1 MGEATNILS
10 WPLRALYIL
19 LSLLFL
25 LLGVLGVFLP
35 GLPTTPF
42 LLLMS
47 YFLIQVSP
55 RLHDRVLA
63 IPLIGKPLRE
73 WKEKGGVRPGVKWL
87 AYSMVALLVGLGWFY
102 RDLKLPMQIGITICA
117 LIGIYVVYRLP
128 TIDDNVSK

>member
-128 TIDDNVSK
+128 TIDDDVSK